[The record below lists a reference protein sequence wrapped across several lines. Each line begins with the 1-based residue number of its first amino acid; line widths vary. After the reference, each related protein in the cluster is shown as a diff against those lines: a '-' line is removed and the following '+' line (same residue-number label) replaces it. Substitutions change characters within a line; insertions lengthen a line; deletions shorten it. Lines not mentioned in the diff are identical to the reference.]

1 MRVKSEEMIT
11 PKFALALASAV
22 LTVTAVSPSAH
33 AQLAAY
39 GTVSVRRMTSI
50 PYTQGTQSY
59 TNGSYDPVG
68 GTFGLYYDWRT
79 FGPVRLGVDARG
91 SIANSTKGAYT
102 ATVAGGHLASVLGG
116 VRASFHVPL
125 VPLKPY
131 VQGSVGF
138 ARTNFGTDYNSSLA
152 TSGVS
157 NTTGILLSNH
167 VEYDAF
173 AGADLSILP
182 FIDFR
187 VVELGYGAV
196 QGHSHTYPVESL
208 STGIV
213 FHFPLTGRK

>member
-1 MRVKSEEMIT
+1 MT

-22 LTVTAVSPSAH
+22 LTTTAVLPSAQ

-50 PYTQGTQSY
+50 PYTEGTTSY
-59 TNGSYDPVG
+59 TNGSFDAVG

-79 FGPVRLGVDARG
+79 YGPVRLGADVRG
-91 SIANSTKGAYT
+91 SIDNSTKGAYT
-102 ATVAGGHLASVLGG
+102 STVAGGHLASGLGG

-125 VPLKPY
+125 IPLKPY

-138 ARTNFGTDYNSSLA
+138 ARTNFGTDYNSALA

-157 NTTGILLSNH
+157 NTTGIQLSNH
-167 VEYDAF
+167 VEYDVF
-173 AGADLSILP
+173 VGADLSILP
-182 FIDFR
+182 FVDFR

-196 QGHSHTYPVESL
+196 QGHSHTYPIESL
-208 STGIV
+208 SSGIV
-213 FHFPLTGRK
+213 FHFPFTGHK